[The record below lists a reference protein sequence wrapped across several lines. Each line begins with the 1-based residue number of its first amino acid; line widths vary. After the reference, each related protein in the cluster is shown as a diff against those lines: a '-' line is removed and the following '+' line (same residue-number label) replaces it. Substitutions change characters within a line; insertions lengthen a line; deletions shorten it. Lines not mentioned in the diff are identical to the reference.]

1 MNNGGGGPT
10 PETPPSKRAEKK
22 QDTRATPERM
32 KPKETEMM
40 EIDSGEVQVPITPPR
55 LHSINKEE
63 GKIEVR
69 QAR

>member
-1 MNNGGGGPT
+1 
-10 PETPPSKRAEKK
+10 
-22 QDTRATPERM
+22 M